1 MSYILIG
8 VAVLGGLVLIAWLT
22 LGWALKDSPEK
33 GVKSLEDR
41 KNPRAGSQP
50 ARRPKPP
57 R

>member
-22 LGWALKDSPEK
+22 LGWALKDSP
-33 GVKSLEDR
+33 VKPEITQR
-41 KNPRAGSQP
+41 TTPKIRVG
-50 ARRPKPP
+50 RRPKPP

>member
-33 GVKSLEDR
+33 GVKLEDR